1 MAQSFAIFLS
11 YLHLTPQNVWL
22 ATQGTLE
29 GTLQGV
35 FQLDVV
41 IEGTAFEELL
51 RAEVAGKAAVLLK
64 VHHAVRAQVQ
74 LRRVALGAQVALQ
87 FKRCLVRPQVA
98 RQAGFGEEGA
108 TARVAH
114 KRPLAAVSALVV
126 LQCRATRE
134 TLAALGTQWG
144 ELTWKYHKNR
154 VNSL

>member
-1 MAQSFAIFLS
+1 
-11 YLHLTPQNVWL
+11 
-22 ATQGTLE
+22 
-29 GTLQGV
+29 V

-74 LRRVALGAQVALQ
+74 FCRVAFGAQVALQ

-114 KRPLAAVSALVV
+114 KRPLTAVSALVV

-134 TLAALGTQWG
+134 TLAALGTQ
-144 ELTWKYHKNR
+144 
-154 VNSL
+154 